1 MTYGGTVPS
10 LTPSYSGFVNGTVA
24 VTAAPSCTPGVTS
37 TTPAGTHTGVSSCS
51 GGTAPANYVFTYATG
66 SVTVNPATLTVTPSP
81 NPATMTYGGTV
92 PVLTPSYSGFVN
104 GTVAVTAAPS
114 CTPGVTSTT
123 PAGTH
128 TGVSSCSGGTAPANY
143 TFTYAT
149 GSVII
154 SQASQTI
161 SFTLPAGVNYGVA
174 PIALPA
180 NASSGL
186 PITYAVTTGP
196 GSITGTSSAPTL
208 TITGSGTV
216 TVTASQAGNTNY
228 NPAPRVTQSVV
239 VTAVPLATLSPSSVN
254 LGTVYLGSI
263 TTQTVTLTNTG
274 DATMTLK
281 GNPIISI
288 LQGGDSS
295 EFVAVNLCP
304 SSLAPGKSC
313 NITVTFVA
321 GPFYNSQTAELTV
334 NDSAAG
340 SPQSVMF
347 TALVIDPIAS
357 FSTTGLSFGTV
368 KTGTASTAKSITV
381 TSVGATPLSV
391 SSIAFT
397 GADPGDFSQNN
408 NCTAPLAPKGNCTIN
423 VVFKPGARTARSATL
438 VITTNAHS
446 STQNIGLS
454 GTGN

>member
-1 MTYGGTVPS
+1 
-10 LTPSYSGFVNGTVA
+10 
-24 VTAAPSCTPGVTS
+24 
-37 TTPAGTHTGVSSCS
+37 
-51 GGTAPANYVFTYATG
+51 
-66 SVTVNPATLTVTPSP
+66 
-81 NPATMTYGGTV
+81 
-92 PVLTPSYSGFVN
+92 
-104 GTVAVTAAPS
+104 
-114 CTPGVTSTT
+114 
-123 PAGTH
+123 
-128 TGVSSCSGGTAPANY
+128 
-143 TFTYAT
+143 
-149 GSVII
+149 VII

-368 KTGTASTAKSITV
+368 KTGTASAAKSITV
-381 TSVGATPLSV
+381 TNVGATPLSV

-408 NCTAPLAPKGNCTIN
+408 NCTAPLASKGTCTIN